1 MAWSESTQMSRMRF
15 VADLESCLYE
25 MTELCEKHGISRKT
39 GYKWAQRY
47 SSEGVGGLKDR
58 SRAPKLRPSQTP
70 TEVAQRLVQLRLLHP
85 TWGPR
90 KLLAWL
96 ENHEGKQD
104 WPAASTIGG
113 ILKREGLVLSSRRR
127 RSGRTRPSERPRT
140 EAMAANE
147 VWTCDYKGQFRTGD
161 GLLCYPLTVVDS
173 FSRFVL
179 VIHGFPSVAGDLA
192 WSAFEQ
198 AFRCYG
204 LPQVIRSDNGSPF
217 ASSLAIAG
225 LPWLSVRWLKLGIR
239 VERIEPAHPE
249 QNGRHEQMHRILKA
263 QTTRPPAADSS
274 RQQERFDHFRR
285 EYNQDR
291 PHEALGQSRP
301 TSSTSLHPGPTPSKS
316 RGPNIRATTRCG
328 TSTGV
333 ARSSGRED
341 TCSSARP
348 CAENGSGSR
357 STTTACG
364 PSTFAACAWLVS
376 MKGNA
381 NCMANRP
388 RGGGSSGRPSGFPP
402 EPPPP
407 SRGRIY

>member
-1 MAWSESTQMSRMRF
+1 M
-15 VADLESCLYE
+15 L
-25 MTELCEKHGISRKT
+25 
-39 GYKWAQRY
+39 
-47 SSEGVGGLKDR
+47 
-58 SRAPKLRPSQTP
+58 PS
-70 TEVAQRLVQLRLLHP
+70 
-85 TWGPR
+85 
-90 KLLAWL
+90 
-96 ENHEGKQD
+96 
-104 WPAASTIGG
+104 
-113 ILKREGLVLSSRRR
+113 RR

-140 EAMAANE
+140 EATTTNE

-161 GLLCYPLTVVDS
+161 GLLCYPLTRRG
-173 FSRFVL
+173 FLSRFVL

-225 LPWLSVRWLKLGIR
+225 LSRLCVRWLKLGIR

-263 QTTRPPAADSS
+263 ETTRPPAADSS
-274 RQQERFDHFRR
+274 GPAR
-285 EYNQDR
+285 
-291 PHEALGQSRP
+291 ALRSFPPRVQ
-301 TSSTSLHPGPTPSKS
+301 PGPAS
-316 RGPNIRATTRCG
+316 RGARTEAAPRDLPAFTPALPQASPAARISGPLRGAVM
-328 TSTGV
+328 STGV

-341 TCSSARP
+341 TCSSARL

-357 STTTACG
+357 STMTACG

-402 EPPPP
+402 SRRPLPGAASTNHFRPESVTYVSGLKCVPTSGRPLWSGGATGSKDEKAP
-407 SRGRIY
+407 SLRRGAAAWGRPASLRRDQCGMYIPRDPGAHGAVRFSRACSCTATRRSRRWRHRCNSWCRWYMQCPRRPLPRPVAG